1 LHAYAGIQ
9 LNITVLG
16 PRFRGDERVCNAA
29 GAGTMELPGSGYLFN
44 LAMLAITFV
53 GFTAIVV
60 VLRQSAGGKLLPIDT
75 VVARLFMVWGFTVT
89 YAAMLPV
96 LLAAYDLKPAS
107 VWQISNLVSGA
118 FLLVVNASYPFL
130 RRRATG
136 EATPVHVQL
145 HVAFALATGLVL
157 VLNALEPFPRAVPAI
172 YLSAITVYLVHASFA
187 FVQHFGFMLENMTTT
202 RGRRHRL

>member
-1 LHAYAGIQ
+1 L
-9 LNITVLG
+9 
-16 PRFRGDERVCNAA
+16 D
-29 GAGTMELPGSGYLFN
+29 LPGSGYLFT
-44 LAMLAITFV
+44 LAVLAITFV

-60 VLRQSAGGKLLPIDT
+60 ILRQSAGGKFLPIDA

-96 LLAAYDLKPAS
+96 VLAAYDLRPAV
-107 VWQISNLVSGA
+107 VWQISSIVSG
-118 FLLVVNASYPFL
+118 VVVLFANASYPFL

-136 EATPVHVQL
+136 QATPVHVQL
-145 HVAFALATGLVL
+145 HVAFAVVTGLVL
-157 VLNALEPFPRAVPAI
+157 MLNALEPFPRAVSAI
-172 YLSAITVYLVHASFA
+172 YLTATTVYLVHASFA

>member
-1 LHAYAGIQ
+1 MGA
-9 LNITVLG
+9 T
-16 PRFRGDERVCNAA
+16 
-29 GAGTMELPGSGYLFN
+29 GAGTMDLPGSGYLFT
-44 LAMLAITFV
+44 LAVLAITFV

-60 VLRQSAGGKLLPIDT
+60 ILRQSAGGKFLPIDA

-96 LLAAYDLKPAS
+96 VLAAYDLRPAV
-107 VWQISNLVSGA
+107 VWQISSIVSG
-118 FLLVVNASYPFL
+118 VVVLFANASYPFL

-136 EATPVHVQL
+136 QATPVHVQL
-145 HVAFALATGLVL
+145 HVAFAVVTGLVL
-157 VLNALEPFPRAVPAI
+157 MLNALEPFPRAVSAI
-172 YLSAITVYLVHASFA
+172 YLTATTVYLVHASFA

>member
-1 LHAYAGIQ
+1 
-9 LNITVLG
+9 
-16 PRFRGDERVCNAA
+16 
-29 GAGTMELPGSGYLFN
+29 MELPGSGYLFT
-44 LAMLAITFV
+44 LAVLAITFV

-60 VLRQSAGGKLLPIDT
+60 ILRQSAGGKFLPIDA

-96 LLAAYDLKPAS
+96 VLAVYELKPAA
-107 VWQISNLVSGA
+107 VWQISNIVAGA
-118 FLLVVNASYPFL
+118 FLLAANASYPFL

-145 HVAFALATGLVL
+145 HVAFALLTGLVL
-157 VLNALEPFPRAVPAI
+157 LLNALEPFPHVVPAI
-172 YLSAITVYLVHASFA
+172 YLSAITVYLLHASFA